1 MLKARLP
8 TQQELTDLYREVENL
23 RKDKKL
29 KDDTIKFLQ
38 KEKEAL
44 MREVSLHHKS
54 SPCRW
59 ETLAIKICLVCKYEE
74 NTPDLFVFLSPVRY
88 MYPSRC
94 SV

>member
-44 MREVSLHHKS
+44 MREVSFHHINVLLRGYPCNWDLSSRQKS
-54 SPCRW
+54 G
-59 ETLAIKICLVCKYEE
+59 E
-74 NTPDLFVFLSPVRY
+74 NSKFFLILSPIR
-88 MYPSRC
+88 
-94 SV
+94 

>member
-44 MREVSLHHKS
+44 MREVSFHHKS
-54 SPCRW
+54 
-59 ETLAIKICLVCKYEE
+59 
-74 NTPDLFVFLSPVRY
+74 
-88 MYPSRC
+88 PSC
-94 SV
+94 

>member
-1 MLKARLP
+1 MKTACTQAAYTCCTPTGYSSIVMIFSLIHTEYRMLKARLP

-44 MREVSLHHKS
+44 MREVSFHHKS
-54 SPCRW
+54 
-59 ETLAIKICLVCKYEE
+59 
-74 NTPDLFVFLSPVRY
+74 
-88 MYPSRC
+88 PSC
-94 SV
+94 

>member
-44 MREVSLHHKS
+44 MREVSFYHKS
-54 SPCRW
+54 PSCW
-59 ETLAIKICLVCKYEE
+59 EDTLAFGIC
-74 NTPDLFVFLSPVRY
+74 PVVKKVERI
-88 MYPSRC
+88 PSFF
-94 SV
+94 